1 MENNTE
7 VVNKSSLNFIQPHE
21 DPDLAECTGFYL
33 KTDLAV
39 SSNFNEFE

>member
-1 MENNTE
+1 MENSTE

-39 SSNFNEFE
+39 SIIYNEFE